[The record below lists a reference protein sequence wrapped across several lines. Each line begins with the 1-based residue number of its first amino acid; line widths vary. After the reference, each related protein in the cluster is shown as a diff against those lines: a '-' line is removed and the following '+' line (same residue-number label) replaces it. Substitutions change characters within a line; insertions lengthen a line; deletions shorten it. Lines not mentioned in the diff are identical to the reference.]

1 MAIGDNTNSNLFG
14 TNYNPEDEEEKKAR
28 LAAQNARI
36 GAGNIP
42 ASAFG
47 QAPAVA
53 PFSLEAAGQ
62 VNPMMQPQSL
72 EVTPQPQVTFRDYD
86 APEPPR
92 ASALSVFTPGGDV
105 KPGIDVNAITP
116 APEMISPSAV
126 NTALNQE
133 VAVGPTSN
141 EPGFLYN
148 TFVNAPV
155 KADQM
160 ATEFMSNLG
169 DKISTG
175 YDNLL
180 GSAMRNLTPVEDR
193 RFANNEPFGK
203 TFTDT
208 FAITRPDG
216 TKFYPDEVTSPAG
229 TTQAPSGASALGAT
243 PSVTPTTETPS
254 EGAREQG
261 QSIQQGAPGS
271 AQANFAT
278 RMATGEPLTPQEIQD
293 AQSFA
298 ASMGTTFD
306 PATGYSR
313 EAFENAQTAQ
323 GQAATAPTNGLTT
336 VGGASLSEFLS
347 GQAMPEQGFTQKE
360 SPLGGRGVTLTP
372 DQMNE
377 LSAQREARLDARLP
391 GDQSVSDRERRAAR
405 GDGISMADQTA
416 MAKANARDA
425 SPSEV
430 ARGNQVANALGVDL
444 KTGQPLQATG
454 GLTFDQ
460 IMKLQDFNF
469 KRDQESYKREQDDL
483 VAQGKKTEAFEK
495 DSALLRQVS
504 GDAGRIGRLTN
515 EAIGLATEP
524 GTTALSGSLLKHV
537 AGSDANQL
545 KSILAVISS
554 KVALDRLME
563 VKKTGA
569 TLGQVSEKELAML
582 QNSFDA
588 LDQSLPP
595 ERLREA
601 LTNYANQ
608 LKKVEDQTQRA
619 FIDKHGQD
627 KFNKIMGGGSMGQ
640 GEPRFSNDV
649 DHGAAVETHFVG

>member
-1 MAIGDNTNSNLFG
+1 M
-14 TNYNPEDEEEKKAR
+14 K
-28 LAAQNARI
+28 AAQ
-36 GAGNIP
+36 
-42 ASAFG
+42 AS
-47 QAPAVA
+47 
-53 PFSLEAAGQ
+53 
-62 VNPMMQPQSL
+62 
-72 EVTPQPQVTFRDYD
+72 
-86 APEPPR
+86 
-92 ASALSVFTPGGDV
+92 
-105 KPGIDVNAITP
+105 
-116 APEMISPSAV
+116 
-126 NTALNQE
+126 
-133 VAVGPTSN
+133 
-141 EPGFLYN
+141 
-148 TFVNAPV
+148 
-155 KADQM
+155 
-160 ATEFMSNLG
+160 
-169 DKISTG
+169 
-175 YDNLL
+175 
-180 GSAMRNLTPVEDR
+180 
-193 RFANNEPFGK
+193 
-203 TFTDT
+203 
-208 FAITRPDG
+208 
-216 TKFYPDEVTSPAG
+216 
-229 TTQAPSGASALGAT
+229 SGASALGAT
-243 PSVTPTTETPS
+243 PSVTPPVETPS
-254 EGAREQG
+254 EGAQG
-261 QSIQQGAPGS
+261 QGAG
-271 AQANFAT
+271 
-278 RMATGEPLTPQEIQD
+278 
-293 AQSFA
+293 
-298 ASMGTTFD
+298 
-306 PATGYSR
+306 
-313 EAFENAQTAQ
+313 QTS
-323 GQAATAPTNGLTT
+323 TAPTNGLTT

-347 GQAMPEQGFTQKE
+347 GQAMPEQGFTQEE

-372 DQMNE
+372 DQMNK
-377 LSAQREARLDARLP
+377 LSAQREARLDARP
-391 GDQSVSDRERRAAR
+391 DFGEAVSDRDRRAAR

-416 MAKANARDA
+416 MAKANASDA

-469 KRDQESYKREQDDL
+469 KRDQESYKREQDNL

-515 EAIGLATEP
+515 EAIGITTEP

>member
-1 MAIGDNTNSNLFG
+1 MAIGDTPNQNLFG

-28 LAAQNARI
+28 LAAQGAMM
-36 GAGNIP
+36 GAGSP

-47 QAPAVA
+47 QAPAVN
-53 PFSLEAAGQ
+53 PFSMEAAGQ
-62 VNPMMQPQSL
+62 VNPMMQQQSL
-72 EVTPQPQVTFRDYD
+72 EVPPQAPATFLPYADD
-86 APEPPR
+86 VSPPS
-92 ASALSVFTPGGDV
+92 ASALSVFTPGGEV
-105 KPGIDVNAITP
+105 KPNVDVNAITP
-116 APEMISPSAV
+116 SPEMTSPNAV

-155 KADQM
+155 KADQI

-169 DKISTG
+169 NKISTG
-175 YDNLL
+175 YDDLL
-180 GSAMRNLTPVEDR
+180 GSAMRNLTPAEDR
-193 RFANNEPFGK
+193 KFANNEPFGK

-216 TKFYPDEVTSPAG
+216 TKFYPDEVTSSAG
-229 TTQAPSGASALGAT
+229 ATRAPSEASALGAT
-243 PSVTPTTETPS
+243 PSVTPPVETPS
-254 EGAREQG
+254 EGAQG
-261 QSIQQGAPGS
+261 QTAALDPTSNEAILANR
-271 AQANFAT
+271 AQ
-278 RMATGEPLTPQEIQD
+278 
-293 AQSFA
+293 
-298 ASMGTTFD
+298 
-306 PATGYSR
+306 R
-313 EAFENAQTAQ
+313 EAQF
-323 GQAATAPTNGLTT
+323 APTGGLTT

-347 GQAMPEQGFTQKE
+347 GQAMPEQGFTQEE
-360 SPLGGRGVTLTP
+360 SPLGGRGVTLTQ
-372 DQMNE
+372 DQMNQ
-377 LSAQREARLDARLP
+377 LSAEREARLDARLP
-391 GDQSVSDRERRAAR
+391 GDQSVSDRDRSAAR
-405 GDGISMADQTA
+405 GDNISMADQTD
-416 MAKANARDA
+416 MAKANARGA
-425 SPSEV
+425 TPTEV

-444 KTGQPLQATG
+444 ETGQPLQATG

-460 IMKLQDFNF
+460 VMKMKDFNF
-469 KRDQESYKREQDDL
+469 KQGQETYKREQDDL
-483 VAQGKKTEAFEK
+483 VAQGKATEAFEQ
-495 DSALLRQVS
+495 DSSLLRQVS

-582 QNSFDA
+582 QNSYDA
-588 LDQSLPP
+588 LQQSLPP

-640 GEPRFSNDV
+640 GEPRHSNDQN
-649 DHGAAVETHFVG
+649 HGAAVETHFVG

>member
-1 MAIGDNTNSNLFG
+1 MAIVDKPNQNLFG
-14 TNYNPEDEEEKKAR
+14 KDYNPEDEKEKKAR
-28 LAAQNARI
+28 LAAQDVRM
-36 GAGNIP
+36 GAGVGTPSNKVFVP
-42 ASAFG
+42 SLG
-47 QAPAVA
+47 MAPQSLVDQVTQLPPMQEPTPMEVA
-53 PFSLEAAGQ
+53 PTITNNVANGGMQLREPKQTNGGVLGFGSVDVESPFDITRSLDFSNLNLNGVNLQIPPELQFDTPGTSEVGLTNLFQEGSLPRMVTEAAGATGDFAMDKGKDLAQ
-62 VNPMMQPQSL
+62 FLTGQ
-72 EVTPQPQVTFRDYD
+72 EF
-86 APEPPR
+86 
-92 ASALSVFTPGGDV
+92 FT
-105 KPGIDVNAITP
+105 
-116 APEMISPSAV
+116 
-126 NTALNQE
+126 
-133 VAVGPTSN
+133 
-141 EPGFLYN
+141 
-148 TFVNAPV
+148 
-155 KADQM
+155 
-160 ATEFMSNLG
+160 G
-169 DKISTG
+169 DKTASEVE
-175 YDNLL
+175 
-180 GSAMRNLTPVEDR
+180 GSLAFLQSP
-193 RFANNEPFGK
+193 
-203 TFTDT
+203 
-208 FAITRPDG
+208 
-216 TKFYPDEVTSPAG
+216 EVQASMKAA
-229 TTQAPSGASALGAT
+229 QAPSGALALGET
-243 PSVTPTTETPS
+243 PSVTPPVETPS
-254 EGAREQG
+254 EGAQG
-261 QSIQQGAPGS
+261 Q
-271 AQANFAT
+271 
-278 RMATGEPLTPQEIQD
+278 
-293 AQSFA
+293 
-298 ASMGTTFD
+298 
-306 PATGYSR
+306 
-313 EAFENAQTAQ
+313 EA

-347 GQAMPEQGFTQKE
+347 GQAMPEQGFTQEE

-372 DQMNE
+372 DQMNA
-377 LSAQREARLDARLP
+377 LSAEREARLDARLP
-391 GDQSVSDRERRAAR
+391 GDQSVSDRDRRAAR

-416 MAKANARDA
+416 MAKANARGA
-425 SPSEV
+425 TPSEV

-444 KTGQPLQATG
+444 ETGQPLQATG

-460 IMKLQDFNF
+460 VMKMEDFNF
-469 KRDQESYKREQDDL
+469 KQGQETYKREQDAL
-483 VAQGKKTEAFEK
+483 VAQGKATEAFEQ
-495 DSALLRQVS
+495 DSSLLRQVS

>member
-1 MAIGDNTNSNLFG
+1 MAIGDNTNQNLFG
-14 TNYNPEDEEEKKAR
+14 TNYNAEEKAR
-28 LAAQNARI
+28 KEAELAIQDAIMGAPNSLGPLLLARQR
-36 GAGNIP
+36 NYSNLP
-42 ASAFG
+42 ATG
-47 QAPAVA
+47 
-53 PFSLEAAGQ
+53 
-62 VNPMMQPQSL
+62 
-72 EVTPQPQVTFRDYD
+72 YD
-86 APEPPR
+86 APEESR
-92 ASALSVFTPGGDV
+92 ASELSVFTPGGEL
-105 KPGIDVNAITP
+105 KPGIDVDAITP
-116 APEMISPSAV
+116 SPTTLPDPSEI
-126 NTALNQE
+126 NTALNKM
-133 VAVGPTSN
+133 VAVGSPSVAGQPEKPGFF
-141 EPGFLYN
+141 EPGGFGYEYLGPRLGKTIGDFSGEQLYG
-148 TFVNAPV
+148 TGMT
-155 KADQM
+155 ADGQI
-160 ATEFMSNLG
+160 TGYPIDRPSFLG
-169 DKISTG
+169 DLATLPGQAIRALDFFAG
-175 YDNLL
+175 PPVNL
-180 GSAMRNLTPVEDR
+180 
-193 RFANNEPFGK
+193 
-203 TFTDT
+203 
-208 FAITRPDG
+208 AID
-216 TKFYPDEVTSPAG
+216 KFPGVVDYVT
-229 TTQAPSGASALGAT
+229 GASGVQAQQNAKDAQT
-243 PSVTPTTETPS
+243 PP
-254 EGAREQG
+254 EGAQEQG
-261 QSIQQGAPGS
+261 QSIPQGAPGS

-293 AQSFA
+293 AQAFA

-313 EAFENAQTAQ
+313 EPFENSQQAQ
-323 GQAATAPTNGLTT
+323 GQASTAPTNGLTT

-347 GQAMPEQGFTQKE
+347 GQAMPEQGFTE
-360 SPLGGRGVTLTP
+360 AEPLSGRGVTLTP

-377 LSAQREARLDARLP
+377 LSAQREARLDARP
-391 GDQSVSDRERRAAR
+391 DFGEAVSDRDRRAAR

-416 MAKANARDA
+416 MAKANARGA

-430 ARGNQVANALGVDL
+430 ARGNQVANALGVEL
-444 KTGQPLQATG
+444 ETGQPLQATG

>member
-1 MAIGDNTNSNLFG
+1 MAIGDTLNQNPFG
-14 TNYNPEDEEEKKAR
+14 TNFNPEDEEEKRAR
-28 LAAQNARI
+28 LAAQGAMMGAGSPTVV

-53 PFSLEAAGQ
+53 PFSMEAAGQ
-62 VNPMMQPQSL
+62 LNPMMQPQSL
-72 EVTPQPQVTFRDYD
+72 EVTPQAPTEQAIQTTADNSARTGRYQQRQGELDQREPAVTTTANENGFF
-86 APEPPR
+86 
-92 ASALSVFTPGGDV
+92 SPGGFGYEYLGGRLGENIGEFAGQQKYGTGITADGQATGFPV
-105 KPGIDVNAITP
+105 DRPSLTGDLLTLPG
-116 APEMISPSAV
+116 
-126 NTALNQE
+126 TALNLVGDFVTDPLIAGGE
-133 VAVGPTSN
+133 LAKDVAS
-141 EPGFLYN
+141 Y
-148 TFVNAPV
+148 
-155 KADQM
+155 
-160 ATEFMSNLG
+160 AT
-169 DKISTG
+169 
-175 YDNLL
+175 
-180 GSAMRNLTPVEDR
+180 
-193 RFANNEPFGK
+193 
-203 TFTDT
+203 
-208 FAITRPDG
+208 
-216 TKFYPDEVTSPAG
+216 
-229 TTQAPSGASALGAT
+229 GAT
-243 PSVTPTTETPS
+243 GVQEQQDAQAARAALALEATQGVTPPVETPS
-254 EGAREQG
+254 EGAQGQG

-278 RMATGEPLTPQEIQD
+278 RIATGEALTPQEIQD
-293 AQSFA
+293 AQAFA

-313 EAFENAQTAQ
+313 EAFENAQTTQAQ
-323 GQAATAPTNGLTT
+323 ASTAPAGGLTT

-347 GQAMPEQGFTQKE
+347 GQAMPEQGFTQAAR
-360 SPLGGRGVTLTP
+360 PLGGRGVTLTP

-377 LSAQREARLDARLP
+377 LSAQREARLDARP
-391 GDQSVSDRERRAAR
+391 DFGEAVSDRDRRAAR
-405 GDGISMADQTA
+405 GDDISMADQTS
-416 MAKANARDA
+416 MAKANSRDA
-425 SPSEV
+425 TPTEV

-444 KTGQPLQATG
+444 ETGQPLQATG

-460 IMKLQDFNF
+460 VMKMEDFNF
-469 KRDQESYKREQDDL
+469 KQGQETYKREQDAL
-483 VAQGKKTEAFEK
+483 VAQGKATEAFEQ
-495 DSALLRQVS
+495 DSSLLRQVS

-640 GEPRFSNDV
+640 GEPRYSNDQN
-649 DHGAAVETHFVG
+649 VGVSADTYYKPSK

>member
-1 MAIGDNTNSNLFG
+1 MAIVDKPNQNLFG
-14 TNYNPEDEEEKKAR
+14 KDYNPEDEKEKKAR
-28 LAAQNARI
+28 LAAQDVRM
-36 GAGNIP
+36 GAGVGTPSNKVFVP
-42 ASAFG
+42 SLG
-47 QAPAVA
+47 MAPQSLVDQVTQLPPMQEPTPMEVA
-53 PFSLEAAGQ
+53 PTITNNVANGGMQLREPKQTNGGVLGFGSVDVESPFDITRSLDFSNLNLNGVNLQIPPELQFDTPGTSEVGLTNLFQEGSLPRMVTEAAGATGDFAMDKGKDLAQ
-62 VNPMMQPQSL
+62 FLTGQ
-72 EVTPQPQVTFRDYD
+72 EF
-86 APEPPR
+86 
-92 ASALSVFTPGGDV
+92 FT
-105 KPGIDVNAITP
+105 
-116 APEMISPSAV
+116 
-126 NTALNQE
+126 
-133 VAVGPTSN
+133 
-141 EPGFLYN
+141 
-148 TFVNAPV
+148 
-155 KADQM
+155 
-160 ATEFMSNLG
+160 G
-169 DKISTG
+169 DKTASEVE
-175 YDNLL
+175 
-180 GSAMRNLTPVEDR
+180 GSLAFLQSP
-193 RFANNEPFGK
+193 
-203 TFTDT
+203 
-208 FAITRPDG
+208 
-216 TKFYPDEVTSPAG
+216 EVQASMKAA
-229 TTQAPSGASALGAT
+229 QAPSGALALGET
-243 PSVTPTTETPS
+243 PSVTPPVETPS
-254 EGAREQG
+254 EGAQG
-261 QSIQQGAPGS
+261 Q
-271 AQANFAT
+271 
-278 RMATGEPLTPQEIQD
+278 
-293 AQSFA
+293 
-298 ASMGTTFD
+298 
-306 PATGYSR
+306 
-313 EAFENAQTAQ
+313 EA
-323 GQAATAPTNGLTT
+323 GQAATATTNGLTT

-347 GQAMPEQGFTQKE
+347 GQAMPEQGFTQEE

-372 DQMNE
+372 DQMNA
-377 LSAQREARLDARLP
+377 LSAEREARLDARLP
-391 GDQSVSDRERRAAR
+391 GDQSVSDRDRRAAR

-416 MAKANARDA
+416 MAKANARGA
-425 SPSEV
+425 TPSEV

-444 KTGQPLQATG
+444 ETGQPLQATG

-460 IMKLQDFNF
+460 VMKMEDFNF
-469 KRDQESYKREQDDL
+469 KQGQETYKREQDAL
-483 VAQGKKTEAFEK
+483 VAQGKATEAFEQ
-495 DSALLRQVS
+495 DSSLLRQVS